1 MHNEIISEKYKDL
14 IKIAESNN
22 SSFLKNQPF
31 PHISFENFFNLSFIE
46 SILSDFPN
54 LEDKNN
60 TKEFD
65 TKRDQKKFATDV
77 SFAFPKKIN
86 NFLSYLNSYQFLSF
100 LQKLTGI
107 KETLIPDPYYFG
119 GGLHEIKRGGF
130 LKIHAD
136 FNYHPLLK
144 LDRRI
149 NVLIY
154 LNNDWKENYGGH
166 LVLWDRNMNTCVKK
180 ISPYFN
186 KIVIF
191 NTNDFSY
198 HGHPDALNCPNNI
211 TRKSIALYYYSNG
224 RPAEEINKKLRF
236 HNTIYRNR
244 KNSDENIEEKM
255 PEFKKIFGKFYI
267 RKKVK
272 V

>member
-1 MHNEIISEKYKDL
+1 MQNEILSENFKNL
-14 IKIAESNN
+14 TAVAEKNN
-22 SSFLKNQPF
+22 NNFIKNQPF
-31 PHISFENFFNLSFIE
+31 PHIAFDNFFNLNFIDT
-46 SILSDFPN
+46 ILSDFPD
-54 LEDKNN
+54 LEKKTN

-65 TKRDQKKFATDV
+65 TKRDQKKFTTDV
-77 SFAFPKKIN
+77 NFSFPQKIN
-86 NFLSYLNSYQFLSF
+86 HLLSYLNFYKFLNF

-154 LNNDWKENYGGH
+154 LNKDWKEEYGGH
-166 LVLWDRNMNTCVKK
+166 LELWDRDMKSCVKK
-180 ISPYFN
+180 IVPYFN

-198 HGHPDALNCPNNI
+198 HGHPDILKCPDNI

-224 RPAEEINKKLRF
+224 RPKEEVNQNLRF

-244 KNSDENIEEKM
+244 KDSGENIEEKM
-255 PEFKKIFGKFYI
+255 PEFKKVFGKFYI